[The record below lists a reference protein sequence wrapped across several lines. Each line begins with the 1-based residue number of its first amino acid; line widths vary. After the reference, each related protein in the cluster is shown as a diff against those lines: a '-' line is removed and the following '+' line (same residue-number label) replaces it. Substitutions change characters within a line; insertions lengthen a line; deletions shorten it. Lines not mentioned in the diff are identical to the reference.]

1 MTVTFTLTKP
11 DARVTLKARKT
22 MSGDIMIYDHPDFD
36 VVLSPAGKK
45 VFALA
50 KEQYG
55 SHVYASQSRLF
66 DYLSKRGVVDP
77 SSIHSGNVFGS
88 LEGVIVEV
96 EEKQKEDVDATQV
109 ALYTIAKFFEG
120 ERGHYAEIDKFEDEW
135 EKEML
140 EPNEEESTELGK
152 VPHQPRKGTL
162 NRYPGSTAAYGLVGY
177 YMEEGH
183 SKKGRRNTN
192 EVD

>member
-11 DARVTLKARKT
+11 QARITLKARKT

-36 VVLSPAGKK
+36 VVLSPSSNK
-45 VFALA
+45 VFALS

-77 SSIHSGNVFGS
+77 SSVHSGNVFGS
-88 LEGVIVEV
+88 LEGVILEV
-96 EEKQKEDVDATQV
+96 EEKQKDDVDATQV
-109 ALYTIAKFFEG
+109 ALYSIAKFFEG
-120 ERGHYAEIDKFEDEW
+120 ERGHYSEIDKFEDEW
-135 EKEML
+135 EKDLL
-140 EPNEEESTELGK
+140 EPDEEDSTELGK
-152 VPHQPRKGTL
+152 VSHKPRKGTL
-162 NRYPGSTAAYGLVGY
+162 NSYPGSTAAYGLAGY

-183 SKKGRRNTN
+183 SKKQK
-192 EVD
+192 EKH